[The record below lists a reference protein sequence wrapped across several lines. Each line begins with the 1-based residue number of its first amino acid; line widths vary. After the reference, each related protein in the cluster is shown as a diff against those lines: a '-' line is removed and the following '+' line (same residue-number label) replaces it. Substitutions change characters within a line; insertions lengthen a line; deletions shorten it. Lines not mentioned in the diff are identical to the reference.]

1 MKKIFYIL
9 SIALLGAT
17 ACSVQEMDQLE
28 PKNENGKVTY
38 IMGLQF
44 PEVLVAT
51 RGAMDTD
58 PIIDNVYV
66 AVFGDKGYLND
77 YAKAE
82 PCDASGNTVTGFTNI
97 QNGVLFYYKVS
108 LTASSSQKYVH
119 VIANGPEKLDFAY
132 DKDIMP
138 NLTTDAGNGAYWTM
152 FSLPHGTSVKD
163 ENGYDV
169 VTDEAK
175 AAFSNLKL
183 IRNFAKVTVT
193 NSASNFVLEGYKVFN
208 TPDKGRIVT
217 WKEDYNSAD
226 ERLKGYYTPYVGA
239 KDNPSTADVDE
250 STAPMTFL
258 ALQNAG
264 YTPSLAAGAAIDQT
278 VPTTSMT
285 YTNAPQFVFERV
297 KTNGANRPYVLLK
310 GKYNGSSTSTYYRLD
325 FTDKDGTYI
334 PIFRNFKYDIT
345 ITKVP
350 KAGYT
355 EPSVAVEY
363 PSNANVSALLSTQSL
378 TDLADGTSRI
388 LVQYLDKTFMTPG
401 NVTFQYLYLRD
412 ATQQISDST
421 VTPATFKILTDTELA
436 EEGKPANTA
445 DSAFTVDY
453 ADGTTWGTTWN
464 STDKWQEVTL
474 KIAAVGNAEKRTT
487 FRLTGTT
494 DDGDKLFRDVTIHV
508 LQYQSFNT
516 AATDVTTSGSAIGS
530 TVTYN
535 LRLADNLPSSVF
547 PLEIAFEDSEKRL
560 NPSGTDMPARVGTS
574 ITGKSDRSYQFFKSI
589 SYADYTNNHVIPC
602 VFKRISAGSTTLYMQ
617 NEYFNNKESDSINI
631 PAN

>member
-1 MKKIFYIL
+1 MKKILYIL

-17 ACSVQEMDQLE
+17 ACSVQDMDQLE

-152 FSLPHGTSVKD
+152 FSLPNGTSVKD

-175 AAFSNLKL
+175 AAFSKIKL

-193 NSASNFVLEGYKVFN
+193 NTASNFVLEGYKVFN

-239 KDNPSTADVDE
+239 KDNPLTADVDE

-264 YTPSLAAGAAIDQT
+264 YTPSLANGAAID
-278 VPTTSMT
+278 PTAPTKSMT
-285 YTNAPQFVFERV
+285 YPLTDQFVFERV

-350 KAGYT
+350 KAGYL
-355 EPSVAVEY
+355 EPADAVEH
-363 PSNANVSALLSTQSL
+363 PSNANVSALLTTQSL

-388 LVQYLDKTFMTPG
+388 LVQYLDQTFMDAQD
-401 NVTFQYLYLRD
+401 VKFQYLYLRD
-412 ATQQISDST
+412 ATQAISQTS
-421 VTPATFKILTDTELA
+421 VTPATFKILTNTELA
-436 EEGKPANTA
+436 EIGKPENTTVP
-445 DSAFTVDY
+445 AFTVEST
-453 ADGTTWGTTWN
+453 ADDWGTTWN
-464 STDKWQEVTL
+464 SEDKWQEVTL
-474 KIAAVGNAEKRTT
+474 KIAAADNTEKRTT
-487 FRLTGTT
+487 FRLTGQTAQ
-494 DDGDKLFRDVTIHV
+494 GDKLFRDVTIHV
-508 LQYQSFNT
+508 LAKQNFNT
-516 AATDVTTSGSAIGS
+516 AASDVTTSGSAITS

-547 PLEIAFEDSEKRL
+547 PLEIAFEDSQKRL
-560 NPSGTDMPARVGTS
+560 NPQGTDMPARVGQS
-574 ITGKSDRSYQFFKSI
+574 IVTGKSDRSYQFVKSI
-589 SYADYTNNHVIPC
+589 SYAEYNGDDGHVIPC
-602 VFKRISAGSTTLYMQ
+602 VFKRIGTGATVLYMQ
-617 NEYFNNKESDSINI
+617 NKYFNDNSINI